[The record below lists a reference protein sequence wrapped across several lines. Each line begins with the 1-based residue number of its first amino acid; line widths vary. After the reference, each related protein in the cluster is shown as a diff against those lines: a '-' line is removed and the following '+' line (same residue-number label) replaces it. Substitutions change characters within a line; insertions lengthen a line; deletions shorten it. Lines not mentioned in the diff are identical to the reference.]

1 MLADL
6 VMLLHQA
13 GAACRAVGAFNVY
26 NLEGARAVIAAA
38 EAEAAPVILQVHPAA
53 LQYGG
58 PPLLAL
64 CLASARLSRVPVA
77 VHLDHST
84 SAGEIAAALAAGV
97 TSIMVDGSHLPYAD
111 NVAFTREM
119 AALAHRQGVAVEA
132 ELGRLTGREDATAVR
147 EYEGHLTDPDQA
159 AQFVAQTGV
168 DALAVCIG
176 NAHGPYLAAPR
187 LDFERLAA
195 LKAVVPTPLVLH
207 GVSGLPKPLI
217 YRAIALGVSKCNVN
231 TDLRQA
237 YLTALHEAIGT
248 GTPPDLLDV
257 LRGVTAAMQAVAV
270 ANMRVF
276 VGKEETGTAQV

>member
-1 MLADL
+1 
-6 VMLLHQA
+6 
-13 GAACRAVGAFNVY
+13 
-26 NLEGARAVIAAA
+26 
-38 EAEAAPVILQVHPAA
+38 
-53 LQYGG
+53 
-58 PPLLAL
+58 
-64 CLASARLSRVPVA
+64 
-77 VHLDHST
+77 
-84 SAGEIAAALAAGV
+84 
-97 TSIMVDGSHLPYAD
+97 
-111 NVAFTREM
+111 
-119 AALAHRQGVAVEA
+119 
-132 ELGRLTGREDATAVR
+132 
-147 EYEGHLTDPDQA
+147 
-159 AQFVAQTGV
+159 
-168 DALAVCIG
+168 VCIG

-207 GVSGLPKPLI
+207 GVSGLPEPLI